1 MSASATWR
9 SHDELTGLPNRGLL
23 QERMRQALANADRH
37 GDIVGVVYA
46 DLDDFKPVNDTLG
59 HTIGDEVLKIVAD
72 RLRSC
77 MRESDTV
84 ARVGG
89 DEFVAL
95 FPRLDSAAALG
106 TVAASISGCIDVPI
120 QIKGHQITVTTSV
133 GLAVYR
139 EGEATDELITRADHA
154 MYRAKQDGVS
164 GWEEYLA
171 ELAETAGQARLSS
184 EPQRRY
190 TLPCAVHAHLH
201 LRRRTLAG
209 ARSGRSRARCPDR
222 PGTPRGSPLRGR
234 RIRRHRSV
242 DRLSAALREGRL
254 HDMGAR
260 RRAGRYL
267 SGTALRAP
275 VSTCCAR
282 PDCRAQGRVP
292 AGDRPLHA
300 RRRAIDW
307 ERLEALEDDAVIAEL
322 VRLRGVGPWTAEM
335 YLIFALGRPDVLALD
350 DMGLRGSAGTMMGLG
365 RSAHATNSRSEANA
379 GGRGGAWR
387 ASGCGEA
394 WAE

>member
-1 MSASATWR
+1 MFTEIHAQMCSSVRHGEIVVSAIYDSTDRVIADER
-9 SHDELTGLPNRGLL
+9 VRHMALHDELTGLPNRGLL

-46 DLDDFKPVNDTLG
+46 DLDDFKPVNDTFG

-95 FPRLDSAAALG
+95 FPRLDSADDLG

-120 QIKGHQITVTTSV
+120 QIKGHQVTVTTSV

-171 ELAETAGQARLSS
+171 ELAEAAG
-184 EPQRRY
+184 
-190 TLPCAVHAHLH
+190 
-201 LRRRTLAG
+201 TLA
-209 ARSGRSRARCPDR
+209 
-222 PGTPRGSPLRGR
+222 
-234 RIRRHRSV
+234 
-242 DRLSAALREGRL
+242 
-254 HDMGAR
+254 
-260 RRAGRYL
+260 
-267 SGTALRAP
+267 
-275 VSTCCAR
+275 
-282 PDCRAQGRVP
+282 
-292 AGDRPLHA
+292 
-300 RRRAIDW
+300 
-307 ERLEALEDDAVIAEL
+307 
-322 VRLRGVGPWTAEM
+322 
-335 YLIFALGRPDVLALD
+335 
-350 DMGLRGSAGTMMGLG
+350 
-365 RSAHATNSRSEANA
+365 
-379 GGRGGAWR
+379 
-387 ASGCGEA
+387 
-394 WAE
+394 